1 MSALAAARAHVRTIG
16 FVSRLLP
23 MFPSAPIDWLTR
35 APVIESVTYQTRD
48 GEVRAEVYR
57 PPGRGPYPAVLM
69 CLGVVPF
76 GVDHP
81 QIPRLKAALARF
93 GFVALIH
100 WSPAMRDRRLVP
112 EDIENTAAAYDYLV
126 RRPDVNPATSGLFG
140 TCVGGSFALLAAAH
154 PSIRDRVAF
163 VGAFAPYSSMWT
175 FVRDIA
181 SRTRSNGGSAESWLV
196 DPLTRDV
203 FVRSVTDTLAP
214 HEAERLR
221 ADGSTDGEIDPAEL
235 SGDGRAV
242 YALLTARDRDAAEL
256 ALQALPQAMR
266 RRLDA
271 MSPLQHIGDIKAG
284 LILVGHDRD
293 DLVIPVGESRRL
305 ASALRARAGAKY
317 TEYAMFQHADPTKR
331 KLSPLRL
338 IRELRRFYLSLYPMF
353 RQAVVHR
360 VPEGELRSATG
371 RLGLR
376 HMVRRE
382 EPLDGVHLPVG
393 VHDADVRVPSGASIE
408 LGKDPEEVRQQD
420 AVHAAVADDEDGLS
434 GALAGEAIDHAERPR
449 EDLIERLSA
458 RPRDETV
465 VVPVR

>member
-1 MSALAAARAHVRTIG
+1 
-16 FVSRLLP
+16 
-23 MFPSAPIDWLTR
+23 MFPSRPIDWVTQ
-35 APVIESVTYQTRD
+35 APVIESVTYQTND
-48 GEVRAEVYR
+48 GEVRAELYR

-112 EDIENTAAAYDYLV
+112 EDVENTASAYDYLV
-126 RRPDVNPATSGLFG
+126 RRPDVDPARSGLFG

-181 SRTRSNGGSAESWLV
+181 SRTRSNGGSNEPWPV

-203 FVRSVTDTLAP
+203 FVRSVTDTLDP
-214 HEAERLR
+214 PEAERLR
-221 ADGSTDGEIDPAEL
+221 QDCLTGGEIDPAAL
-235 SGDGRAV
+235 SADGRAV
-242 YALLTARDRDAAEL
+242 RTLLGSPDRDAAEL
-256 ALQALPQAMR
+256 ALHRLPQAMR
-266 RRLDA
+266 DRLDA
-271 MSPLQHIGDIKAG
+271 MSPMQHAQDIRAA

-293 DLVIPVGESRRL
+293 DMVIPVGESRRFAAAL
-305 ASALRARAGAKY
+305 SARSGATY

-338 IRELRRFYLSLYPMF
+338 VRELRRFYLSLYPMF
-353 RQAVVHR
+353 RQAV
-360 VPEGELRSATG
+360 A
-371 RLGLR
+371 
-376 HMVRRE
+376 
-382 EPLDGVHLPVG
+382 
-393 VHDADVRVPSGASIE
+393 
-408 LGKDPEEVRQQD
+408 
-420 AVHAAVADDEDGLS
+420 
-434 GALAGEAIDHAERPR
+434 
-449 EDLIERLSA
+449 
-458 RPRDETV
+458 
-465 VVPVR
+465 